1 MFHWLVL
8 GVFISYDF
16 YHFFYGLKY
25 RYLMYCIVSPMN
37 LKIAYFLTVWMM
49 TSFTVVSFSKETSLD
64 SLVKISPSASASSV
78 FRNAVPDLVLDNNLN
93 TSWVSDNPYPDRFY
107 ANPEQNVLLNKLLS
121 SHSSVALQAATDGI
135 LGNFTPTIPLVNGV
149 ASVWYDFPTATDVFL
164 VGARLRGLTSQPVRI
179 VLCDEAGNCQ
189 EQDYLP
195 TQNNANVRFTFSLEN
210 IARIELKSAA
220 PFAIYDLAVVAAPIE
235 EYVVLDFEET
245 YLIKQVN
252 TKHWAGN
259 QSATATSL
267 WLSEDGSDWIK
278 IADLNPNQLSVQ
290 QTVLEVPMSA
300 KFLKLSHRLVQENFK
315 KVSAFEIEAFG
326 FLDQVYA
333 DPIHWDPHAGVYAA
347 FSQGAVA
354 SSSSDMAGSSAA
366 NVLDND
372 FSSSWLSNNPLPD
385 RYVSNPEQNI
395 LLGKAGI
402 ASNGVNLS
410 QATDGNLGNFAPTV
424 QPVNGEAWV
433 RFHLSP
439 TAIHRYSMRLAA
451 NFQQPVVVSFYN
463 QGRLLKSITYAQGSS
478 GHQRF
483 VVEESL
489 VDEIYISSSAAFTIQ
504 ELAAY
509 SEPLEEWVTVDLGEV
524 KNVGWIRARYW
535 NGINNSISA
544 ALYAGETLEQLIKI
558 QDLNPTRLNFE
569 DIVLAQPIAARYVR
583 IAHRLVDEN
592 FKRASVQEL
601 MVFDEF
607 GSYGPKPTAKP
618 QQHSFGDLFG
628 INTVWAWGTNKIPNL
643 QGPNEGAQKF
653 VRAGSQ
659 ARNYHNIHWDTTDPD
674 ITPDYT
680 PGIYQVRN
688 QWTQWHREYA
698 DWKTKGFTVD
708 VTYTFDRFRED
719 AWDTPYESAYSLG
732 QAFAQVYGPRNL
744 NLVRT
749 VEVGNEPWDYS
760 DSTYV
765 KILEG
770 MVKGLKETDPD
781 FIVLPA
787 ALQAADPSLG
797 NTGVS
802 KHYMGYKLSPTAANY
817 LDGINLHLYS
827 YVFGENGVRVAVHP
841 EHPQSRMQEIY
852 AGIRFRDA
860 NMPGKQ
866 VHVTEWGWDSSSAN
880 ELAINNEAVSSTSQA
895 LYLVR
900 GLLWLSRMG
909 VDRAHW
915 YFYANVP
922 IESGQPVNHDRSGLT
937 ESRLFNFKEKRS
949 FIAAEAVK
957 NLMADLYFDHI
968 VQEDEQ
974 AYIYGLRNQAGE
986 FSHLIAWRPVVGDD
1000 TLAMN
1005 YTLAMGRSA
1014 EAAYY
1019 ISGLDPQ
1026 GESVNVSASGNELV
1040 LPLSSKP
1047 LLVRLGEV
1055 LTSPPPA
1062 NTAGLSYRVEKTHT
1076 IFELTTEQP
1085 VEELG
1090 EVLFRKGSNDLADPS
1105 LQDLQWEKIDEH
1117 RWRTQAPEMMPGS
1130 YILKADLSQHEIQS
1144 NVVDL
1149 TVDSRVRIFPNP
1161 VQAIGYLELIKP
1173 FEEETRIQIINIH
1186 GKVEREIVLPMMEA
1200 SCELNLSSLKNGI
1213 YLIQVQNQQYLSQT
1227 RVIKNGD

>member
-1 MFHWLVL
+1 MKARISILINLWLIVINS
-8 GVFISYDF
+8 GFAKHSVDF
-16 YHFFYGLKY
+16 QDSTYT
-25 RYLMYCIVSPMN
+25 VS
-37 LKIAYFLTVWMM
+37 A
-49 TSFTVVSFSKETSLD
+49 TSR
-64 SLVKISPSASASSV
+64 ASSI
-78 FRNAVPDLVLDNNLN
+78 FRSSTPELVLDKNLN
-93 TSWVSDNPYPDRFY
+93 TSWVSDNPYPDRYY
-107 ANPEQNVLLNKLLS
+107 ANDQQNILLNKSLITS
-121 SHSSVALQAATDGI
+121 SNVSLIAATDGL
-135 LGNFTPTIPLVNGV
+135 LGNFTPTIPLVNGE
-149 ASVWYDFPTATDVFL
+149 ASVWYDFPSPTAVFL
-164 VGARLRGLTSQPVRI
+164 VGARLRGLTSQPVVI
-179 VLCDEAGNCQ
+179 SVCDQAGNCTQ
-189 EQDYLP
+189 QSYLP
-195 TQNNANVRFTFSLEN
+195 SQNNGNVRFQFNSEN
-210 IARIELKSAA
+210 IARIQLTSTA
-220 PFAIYDLAVVAAPIE
+220 PFAIYDLAVVTEPIE
-235 EYVVLDFEET
+235 EFVILDFDG
-245 YLIKQVN
+245 LHAVKQIN
-252 TKHWAGN
+252 TKHWAGS
-259 QSATATSL
+259 QAATASFM
-267 WLSEDGSDWIK
+267 WLSQDGITWTK
-278 IADLNPNQLSVQ
+278 IADLDPNQLSVQ
-290 QTVLEVPMSA
+290 QTLLATPIQA
-300 KFLKLSHRLVQENFK
+300 RHLKLSHRLVQENFK
-315 KVSAFEIEAFG
+315 KSSIFEIDVIGVIHNEQR
-326 FLDQVYA
+326 QV
-333 DPIHWDPHAGVYAA
+333 DVEEGNQGNTTITPTNWDPHAGVYRPLSHGSTA
-347 FSQGAVA
+347 FSSSNMSQSQA
-354 SSSSDMAGSSAA
+354 S

-372 FSSSWLSNNPLPD
+372 FSSAWLSNNPLPD
-385 RYVSNPEQNI
+385 RYVNNPNQNI
-395 LLGKAGI
+395 LLGRNAH
-402 ASNGVNLS
+402 ASNGVSLI
-410 QATDGNLGNFAPTV
+410 QATDGNLGNFTPTI
-424 QPVNGEAWV
+424 QPVSGEAWV
-433 RFHLSP
+433 RLPFTSVP
-439 TAIHRYSMRLAA
+439 IHRFSMRLGT
-451 NFQQPVVVSFYN
+451 NFQENVTVVFRH
-463 QGRLLKSITYAQGSS
+463 QGQALKTIVYAKGSS

-483 VVEESL
+483 VVEEPM
-489 VDEIYISSSAAFTIQ
+489 VDEIYLTSTAAFVIQ

-509 SEPLEEWVTVDLGEV
+509 SAPLEEFVTVDLGEV

-535 NGINNSISA
+535 NGTNNSVAA
-544 ALYAGETLEQLIKI
+544 ALYAGETLEQLVKI

-569 DIVLAQPIAARYVR
+569 DIVLPQPIAARFVR
-583 IAHRLVDEN
+583 ISHSLVDEN

-607 GSYGPKPTAKP
+607 GSFGPKPVAKP

-628 INTVWAWGTNKIPNL
+628 INTVWAWGTNKVPNL

-674 ITPDYT
+674 IIPDYT

-698 DWKTKGFTVD
+698 DWKRKGFTVD

-719 AWDTPYESAYSLG
+719 AWNTPYESAYGLG

-770 MVKGLKETDPD
+770 MAKGLKETDPD

-787 ALQAADPSLG
+787 ALQAADPGLG

-802 KHYMGYKLSPTAANY
+802 KHYMGNKLSAASAQY

-827 YVFGENGVRVAVHP
+827 YVFGENGVRVAVQP
-841 EHPQSRMQEIY
+841 EHPQSRMQEMY

-880 ELAINNEAVSSTSQA
+880 EFAINNEAVSSTSQA

-922 IESGQPVNHDRSGLT
+922 IETGQPVNHDRSGLT
-937 ESRLFNFKEKRS
+937 ESRLFNFQEKRS

-968 VQEDEQ
+968 IQEDEQ
-974 AYIYGLRNQAGE
+974 AYIYALRNQAGE

-1000 TLAMN
+1000 TLAIN
-1005 YTLAMGRSA
+1005 YTLPMDRSVT
-1014 EAAYY
+1014 AARY

-1026 GESVNVSASGNELV
+1026 GESVDVLSGGGELL
-1040 LPLSSKP
+1040 LPLSAKP
-1047 LLVRLGEV
+1047 LLVTLGPAQSRP
-1055 LTSPPPA
+1055 LPA
-1062 NTAGLSYRVEKTHT
+1062 NTASLSYRIEKEHT
-1076 IFELTTEQP
+1076 VFELITEQP

-1090 EVLFRKGSNDLADPS
+1090 EVLFRKGCNSLASLS
-1105 LQDLQWEKIDEH
+1105 LQQLTWEKIDER

-1130 YILKADLSQHEIQS
+1130 YMLKADLVQHEIHS
-1144 NVVDL
+1144 NPVSL
-1149 TVDSRVRIFPNP
+1149 QVDSRVHIFPNP
-1161 VQAIGYLELIKP
+1161 IQSKGTLMLVKP
-1173 FEEETRIQIINIH
+1173 FDVPTSIQVIDIY
-1186 GKVEREIVLPMMEA
+1186 GKIERQLLLPA
-1200 SCELNLSSLKNGI
+1200 LADSYELNLAGLKNGV
-1213 YLIQVQNQQYLSQT
+1213 YLIQVQNDNYHSQT

>member
-1 MFHWLVL
+1 MQKFYLSVSV
-8 GVFISYDF
+8 VFLMIFSINVVHGTILFDF
-16 YHFFYGLKY
+16 
-25 RYLMYCIVSPMN
+25 
-37 LKIAYFLTVWMM
+37 
-49 TSFTVVSFSKETSLD
+49 D
-64 SLVKISPSASASSV
+64 SLYKIPVEAKASSV
-78 FRNAVPDLVLDNNLN
+78 FRNAVPDLVLDSNLN
-93 TSWVSDNPYPDRFY
+93 TSWVSDNPYPDRYY
-107 ANPEQNVLLNKLLS
+107 ANPEQNSLLNKT
-121 SHSSVALQAATDGI
+121 LQSNATVSLAAATDGL
-135 LGNFTPTIPLVNGV
+135 LGNFTPTIPLVNGQ
-149 ASVWYDFPTATDVFL
+149 ASVWYDFSTATDVFL
-164 VGARLRGLTSQPVRI
+164 VGARLRGLSNQPVVI
-179 VLCDEAGNCQ
+179 SLCDSDGNCSQ
-189 EQDYLP
+189 QSYLP
-195 TQNNANVRFTFSLEN
+195 SQNNANVRFTFALEN
-210 IARIELKSAA
+210 ITRIQLSSTAS
-220 PFAIYDLAVVAAPIE
+220 FAIYDLAVVAAPIE
-235 EYVVLDFEET
+235 EYVRLDFEESH
-245 YLIKQVN
+245 LVKQIH

-259 QSATATSL
+259 QAATASFL
-267 WLSEDGSDWIK
+267 WLSEDGTTWVK
-278 IADLNPNQLSVQ
+278 IADLDPNQLSVQ
-290 QTVLEVPMSA
+290 QTILESPVKA
-300 KFLKLSHRLVQENFK
+300 KHLKLSHRLVQENFK
-315 KVSAFEIEAFG
+315 KSSIFEIDVLAVVLQEPSDDDAG
-326 FLDQVYA
+326 GDPSHTPA
-333 DPIHWDPHAGVYAA
+333 DPVQWDPHAGVYRP
-347 FSQGAVA
+347 FSQGSIAF
-354 SSSSDMAGSSAA
+354 SSSDLSTSQAS

-372 FSSSWLSNNPLPD
+372 FSSAWLSNNPLPD
-385 RYVSNPEQNI
+385 RYVSNPSQNI
-395 LLGKAGI
+395 LLGIQGT
-402 ASNGVNLS
+402 ASNGVSLV

-424 QPVNGEAWV
+424 QAVNGEAWV
-433 RFHLSP
+433 RLSFNP
-439 TAIHRYSMRLAA
+439 RAIHRYSMRLGA
-451 NFQQPVVVSFYN
+451 NFQENVSISFRYQGQSLKTVFYAM
-463 QGRLLKSITYAQGSS
+463 GTS

-489 VDEIYISSSAAFTIQ
+489 VDEIYISSPTAFTIQ

-535 NGINNSISA
+535 NGTNNSVSA
-544 ALYAGETLEQLIKI
+544 ALYAGETLEQLVKI

-628 INTVWAWGTNKIPNL
+628 INTVWAWGTNKVPNL

-653 VRAGSQ
+653 IRAGSQ

-680 PGIYQVRN
+680 PGIYQIRN

-719 AWDTPYESAYSLG
+719 AWDTPYASAYNLG
-732 QAFAQVYGPRNL
+732 QAFGQVYGPRNL

-765 KILEG
+765 QILEG
-770 MVKGLKETDPD
+770 MAKGLKEADPG
-781 FIVLPA
+781 FVVLPA
-787 ALQAADPSLG
+787 ALQAADPGLG

-802 KHYMGYKLSPTAANY
+802 KHYMGNKLSSTAAAY

-827 YVFGENGVRVAVHP
+827 YVFGENGVRVAVQP

-866 VHVTEWGWDSSSAN
+866 IHVTEWGWDSSSAN

-909 VDRAHW
+909 IDRAHW

-922 IESGQPVNHDRSGLT
+922 IETGQPVNHDRSGLT
-937 ESRLFNFKEKRS
+937 ESRLFNFQEKRS

-968 VQEDEQ
+968 IQEDEQ
-974 AYIYGLRNQAGE
+974 AYIYALRNQAGE

-1000 TLAMN
+1000 TLSTN
-1005 YTLAMGRSA
+1005 YTIAMDRSA
-1014 EAAYY
+1014 EAAHY
-1019 ISGLDPQ
+1019 ISGLDPH
-1026 GESVNVSASGNELV
+1026 GESVHVSASGNELV

-1047 LLVRLGEV
+1047 LLVRLGAV

-1062 NTAGLSYRVEKTHT
+1062 NTARLSYRVERAHT

-1090 EVLFRKGSNDLADPS
+1090 EVLFRKGSNALADPS
-1105 LQDLQWEKIDEH
+1105 LQELQWEKVDER
-1117 RWRTQAPEMMPGS
+1117 RWRAQVQEMMPGT

-1149 TVDSRVRIFPNP
+1149 MVDSRVRIFPNP

-1186 GKVEREIVLPMMEA
+1186 GKVEREIVLPMMAA
-1200 SCELNLSSLKNGI
+1200 SCELNLSNLKNGI